1 VGSTPTQSIFINLG
15 KYGIELSSFLAIV
28 GQIQQQWLFNNFHIM
43 MATEDATEKV
53 KFSSRFFL
61 QYMVQHYIML
71 IRLTDQGIRN
81 IKDTTRRADA
91 AKSEAERIGGKLTVY
106 WTFGKYDAIGILE
119 APNDEAAMQFELKV
133 GSLGNVRTTTLKA
146 FTEEEIAK
154 LVDKLG

>member
-1 VGSTPTQSIFINLG
+1 
-15 KYGIELSSFLAIV
+15 
-28 GQIQQQWLFNNFHIM
+28 M